1 VAFLL
6 YDPDDPVTPDFLLM
20 NERPLITEDIS
31 MSLLRPP
38 RHILTMLLALVAL
51 GSVARSQERELK
63 TAELTRQADLVVVGR
78 VADIRSSWNHG
89 RTRIQTAVTVAI
101 DQSLKGTP
109 GGGTVTILTP
119 GGEVDGVGEYYS
131 HTARFRK
138 DEDVVVFARKAAGG
152 ELRVTGGEQGKVA
165 VRKDEATGARMVAGD
180 MTLDAFIARVKG
192 QTTDV
197 TK

>member
-1 VAFLL
+1 
-6 YDPDDPVTPDFLLM
+6 M
-20 NERPLITEDIS
+20 PLRI
-31 MSLLRPP
+31 PP
-38 RHILTMLLALVAL
+38 RHLVTMLFALTVL
-51 GSVARSQERELK
+51 LSTARSQERELK
-63 TAELTRQADLVVVGR
+63 TSELTHQADVVVLGR
-78 VADIRSSWNHG
+78 VADVRSAWNRD
-89 RTRIQTAVTVAI
+89 RTRIQTAVTVTI

-109 GGGTVTILTP
+109 GGGSVTILTP

-131 HTARFRK
+131 HTARFKK
-138 DEDVVVFARKAAGG
+138 DEDVVVFARKAASG

-165 VRKDEATGARMVAGD
+165 VRKDEVTGARMVAGD

>member
-1 VAFLL
+1 
-6 YDPDDPVTPDFLLM
+6 M
-20 NERPLITEDIS
+20 PLSI
-31 MSLLRPP
+31 LP
-38 RHILTMLLALVAL
+38 RHMVTLLFSLIVL
-51 GSVARSQERELK
+51 GSMARAQERELK
-63 TAELTRQADLVVVGR
+63 TSALTSQADLVVLGR
-78 VADIRSSWNHG
+78 VADVRSSWNRE
-89 RTRIQTAVTVAI
+89 RTRIQTAVTVSI

-109 GGGTVTILTP
+109 GGGSVTILTP

-131 HTARFRK
+131 HTARFTK
-138 DEDVVVFARKAAGG
+138 NEDVVVFARKAASG

-165 VRKDEATGARMVAGD
+165 VRRDEATGARMVAGD